1 MLTRMND
8 NIFRWWTPDPE
19 EENLMAGHLVTTS
32 DGFVLIDPPV
42 VPGLGDFLERFGRA
56 HAIILTTHDHT
67 RGSRYLSDRFGAPI
81 LVPEQADEAR
91 LAQGRVVPAGAYRDG
106 QTLPGGITARRVPVW
121 VDQSLYLDEML
132 LIRGDAAL
140 LGDVASGW
148 LDGSIEC
155 CPEQFVPSPALAKV
169 AASCRALR
177 ESVPTDVQLLL
188 PGHNYP
194 ISGDWQH
201 RSMKKSAAPHSG
213 VGEASRQRIA

>member
-91 LAQGRVVPAGAYRDG
+91 LAQGRVVAAGAYRDG

-140 LGDVASGW
+140 LGDVASGR

-155 CPEQFVPSPALAKV
+155 CPEQFVPGPRQSGSVVPRTSGIRSHGRPAVV
-169 AASCRALR
+169 AR
-177 ESVPTDVQLLL
+177 PQLSHQRRL
-188 PGHNYP
+188 
-194 ISGDWQH
+194 
-201 RSMKKSAAPHSG
+201 AAPIHEKKRRSP
-213 VGEASRQRIA
+213 